1 MPSRRFGSSGASF
14 QCSVYSF
21 QPGINRVYFV
31 LVELTKDRTLKTE
44 NFPTM
49 KITKDHAVSFD
60 YEVRNSRAELL
71 DSSAQS
77 GNPMAYVHGYSSIV
91 PGLEKA
97 LEGRTAGEQLDVV
110 VPPVE
115 AYGLRDERRMGK
127 VERSIFPEGAEIK
140 PGMRFRASTEQ
151 GSDNVVV
158 VAVDGDIVTVDANH
172 PLAGET
178 LTFNITVRDVRPA
191 TPEEISHGHVHH
203 AHSHEEDGCCGSH
216 GGGGCGCH

>member
-1 MPSRRFGSSGASF
+1 
-14 QCSVYSF
+14 
-21 QPGINRVYFV
+21 
-31 LVELTKDRTLKTE
+31 
-44 NFPTM
+44 M

-71 DSSAQS
+71 DSSAEGGQ
-77 GNPMAYVHGYSSIV
+77 PMAYVHGYASII

-97 LEGRTAGEQLDVV
+97 LEGKTAGETLDVTI
-110 VPPVE
+110 PPVE

-127 VERSIFPEGAEIK
+127 VERSIFPAGAEIK
-140 PGMRFRASTEQ
+140 PGMRFRATSEH
-151 GSDNVVV
+151 GADSVVV
-158 VAVDGDIVTVDANH
+158 TAVDGDTITVDANH

-178 LTFNITVRDVRPA
+178 LTFNVTIRDVRPA

-203 AHSHEEDGCCGSH
+203 AKADDACC